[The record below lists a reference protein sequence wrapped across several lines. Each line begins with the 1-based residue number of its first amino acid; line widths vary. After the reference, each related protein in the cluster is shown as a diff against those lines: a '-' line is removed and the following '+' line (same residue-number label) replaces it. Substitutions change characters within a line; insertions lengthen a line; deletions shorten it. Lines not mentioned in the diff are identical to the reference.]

1 MLTPPQ
7 NHLLHNLVPH
17 HKHLHQQRQHTHNHN
32 LIAIRRPHH
41 DNSNGALQRR
51 LRRQQ
56 RHAAHIR
63 DVNLVSRLHKD
74 GIDATRHS
82 RLDGIDAVS
91 RSHNG
96 DINTTRRPHL
106 DIDTIRHSYLD
117 IDATRH
123 PHNGGRGAEFENC
136 KHGRGADFG
145 GCHG

>member
-32 LIAIRRPHH
+32 LIAI
-41 DNSNGALQRR
+41 
-51 LRRQQ
+51 
-56 RHAAHIR
+56 
-63 DVNLVSRLHKD
+63 
-74 GIDATRHS
+74 
-82 RLDGIDAVS
+82 
-91 RSHNG
+91 
-96 DINTTRRPHL
+96 RRPHL